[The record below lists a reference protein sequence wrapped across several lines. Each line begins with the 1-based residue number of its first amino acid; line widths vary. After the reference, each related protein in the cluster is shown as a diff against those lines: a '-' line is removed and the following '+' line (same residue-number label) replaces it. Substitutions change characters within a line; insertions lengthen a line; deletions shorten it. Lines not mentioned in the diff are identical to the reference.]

1 MVGVSWRQG
10 GTESLAEFTLD
21 DERDADRLAAFARR
35 FGLAELAYL
44 ATCNRVELIFRRTA
58 DTPGADLRGP
68 VFELLTGRAPA
79 PGEAERQFKAWQ
91 GEGAAEHL
99 FLIAAGLDSACVG
112 ETEIVRQVRDCHE
125 LARGVGLAGPVLGLV
140 FDEALKIAA
149 RVRGETHVGKGRVS
163 LAEIAAD
170 LIRERLAE
178 TPGTVALVG
187 VSPMTERA
195 ALALAGSRHPLLVVN
210 RTPSKA
216 EALASN
222 FGARHMSL
230 ESFVTSP
237 PPVEALLTATGARG
251 AVLDDNLL
259 AKLAAGARSRRPPLV
274 VDMAIPPDADPVAC
288 ARAGVP
294 RVGMDEIVRRAE
306 SNRAAR
312 LMHAADAREHVDD
325 ALEQLRDRFVERY
338 YGPLFAAMQQRY
350 RHTAIEGVRRL
361 VKKELKGLGDDERAA
376 IERWAE
382 ALARRFAH
390 IPCLGLKG
398 LLYGGPD
405 GSIDAFL
412 DGLEPE
418 FADEL
423 REALNRRAAGRA
435 AAPDGEAGVSKGA
448 SAETFSGA
456 ANPRGH
462 PCAETS
468 GVPTPPDA
476 SAEAYGAPKPPD
488 ASAETSGAPKPPDAP
503 AETHG
508 APTPPDAP
516 AEAPRTAE
524 APDHVSAETSV
535 PRPQAKVAE
544 AKR

>member
-21 DERDADRLAAFARR
+21 DAEAGERLAAFARR
-35 FGLAELAYL
+35 LGLAELAYL

-58 DTPGADLRGP
+58 ETPGLDLRRH
-68 VFELLTGRAPA
+68 VFELLTGRMPA
-79 PGEAERQFKAWQ
+79 PGEAERRLKAWQ

-112 ETEIVRQVRDCHE
+112 ETEIVRQVRDCRE
-125 LARGVGLAGPVLGLV
+125 RSAALGLVGPVLGLV

-149 RVRGETHVGKGRVS
+149 RVRGETRVGRGRVS

-170 LIRERLAE
+170 LIRERVAE
-178 TPGTVALVG
+178 TPGAIALVG

-195 ALALAGSRHPLLVVN
+195 ALALAGSRHPLIIVN
-210 RTPSKA
+210 RTASKA
-216 EALASN
+216 EALAAR
-222 FGARHMSL
+222 FGARHLSL
-230 ESFVTSP
+230 DAFAATP
-237 PPVEALLTATGARG
+237 PPVEALLTATGSRDP
-251 AVLDDNLL
+251 VLD
-259 AKLAAGARSRRPPLV
+259 ASVIEKLAARAPSGRAPLV
-274 VDMAIPPDADPVAC
+274 VDMAIPPDADPAAC
-288 ARAGVP
+288 TRFGVP
-294 RVGMDEIVRRAE
+294 RCGMDEIVRRAE

-312 LMHAADAREHVDD
+312 LMHAADAREYVDR
-325 ALEQLRDRFVERY
+325 ALEELRDRFVERY
-338 YGPLFAAMQQRY
+338 YGPLFAVLQQRY
-350 RHTAIEGVRRL
+350 RRTALEGVRRL
-361 VKKELKGLGDDERAA
+361 VKKELKGLGDEERAA

-423 REALNRRAAGRA
+423 RDALHRGLDA
-435 AAPDGEAGVSKGA
+435 AAEHDDA
-448 SAETFSGA
+448 AETA
-456 ANPRGH
+456 A
-462 PCAETS
+462 S
-468 GVPTPPDA
+468 
-476 SAEAYGAPKPPD
+476 EA
-488 ASAETSGAPKPPDAP
+488 
-503 AETHG
+503 
-508 APTPPDAP
+508 
-516 AEAPRTAE
+516 
-524 APDHVSAETSV
+524 
-535 PRPQAKVAE
+535 VAE